1 MQSQSRI
8 FEDLARLM
16 SNAAGVAYD
25 ARKELEIAVSSI
37 FDRVMAK
44 NNIVSREE
52 FEAVRM
58 MAVQAREENE
68 ALSQKISEMEKKIQ
82 PVKKT

>member
-68 ALSQKISEMEKKIQ
+68 ALLQKISELEKKIQ